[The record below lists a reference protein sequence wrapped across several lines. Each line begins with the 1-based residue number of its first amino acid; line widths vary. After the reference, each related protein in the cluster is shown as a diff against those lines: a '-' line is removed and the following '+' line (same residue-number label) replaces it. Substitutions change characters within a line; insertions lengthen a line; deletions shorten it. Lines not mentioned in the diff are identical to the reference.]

1 MEKKINVWL
10 DGYWQIAL
18 DKPKTR
24 YTSISLDAILCEAI
38 EQLEKR
44 KISKIVKEI
53 MEQKPYA
60 HILLKGRGLSRYIQ
74 AVLVERLARAA
85 GLDVSPLA
93 ASEQYQQQLKG
104 LKARKKAS
112 ETKMEAKNEI

>member
-1 MEKKINVWL
+1 MMLV
-10 DGYWQIAL
+10 
-18 DKPKTR
+18 
-24 YTSISLDAILCEAI
+24 EAT

-44 KISKIVKEI
+44 KINEIIREI

-60 HILLKGRGLSRYIQ
+60 HILAPGRGLSRYIQ
-74 AVLVERLARAA
+74 AVLIERLARAA

>member
-10 DGYWQIAL
+10 DGYWQLAL
-18 DKPKTR
+18 NKPKTK

-60 HILLKGRGLSRYIQ
+60 HILAPSRGLSRYIQ
-74 AVLVERLARAA
+74 AVLIERLAAAA
-85 GLDVSPLA
+85 GINISLLAVS
-93 ASEQYQQQLKG
+93 EKFQKQLK
-104 LKARKKAS
+104 LKKAKM
-112 ETKMEAKNEI
+112 ETK

>member
-1 MEKKINVWL
+1 MERKINVWL

-60 HILLKGRGLSRYIQ
+60 HILAPGRGLSRYVQ
-74 AVLVERLARAA
+74 AVLIERLARAA
-85 GLDVSPLA
+85 NINVSLLA

-112 ETKMEAKNEI
+112 EEETK